1 MQPERHHL
9 KENETLESAIY
20 RQMALNR
27 RHSASAK
34 SVDYQ
39 PDFERSVNS
48 PKALIEHSK
57 PKNRLKSGINIGIF
71 FYHSKLIEYNEYP
84 CSIYKTFYL

>member
-20 RQMALNR
+20 RQMTLNR

-39 PDFERSVNS
+39 PDFETSMNS
-48 PKALIEHSK
+48 PKSSIEHSK
-57 PKNRLKSGINIGIF
+57 PRNRLKSEINIGMY
-71 FYHSKLIEYNEYP
+71 FYN
-84 CSIYKTFYL
+84 